1 MSDQDRISP
10 YHIYTISCRQV
21 MRIKKN
27 IHYTITNWILY
38 QIPQTNIMRIIL
50 QTVRGIDN
58 EILGVQGLSHDCEN
72 EIG

>member
-1 MSDQDRISP
+1 
-10 YHIYTISCRQV
+10 

-58 EILGVQGLSHDCEN
+58 EILGVKGFVMIMKMKLDDKIKFTS
-72 EIG
+72 IIR

>member
-1 MSDQDRISP
+1 MSDQERISP

-58 EILGVQGLSHDCEN
+58 EILGVKGLSLQSV
-72 EIG
+72 

>member
-1 MSDQDRISP
+1 
-10 YHIYTISCRQV
+10 

-50 QTVRGIDN
+50 QTVRGIYN

-72 EIG
+72 EIGW

>member
-1 MSDQDRISP
+1 
-10 YHIYTISCRQV
+10 
-21 MRIKKN
+21 MRIKKH
-27 IHYTITNWILY
+27 IHYTSTNWILY

-58 EILGVQGLSHDCEN
+58 EILGVKRLSHDYEN

>member
-1 MSDQDRISP
+1 MQTSDENKEKYPLRD
-10 YHIYTISCRQV
+10 YLL
-21 MRIKKN
+21 
-27 IHYTITNWILY
+27 ILY